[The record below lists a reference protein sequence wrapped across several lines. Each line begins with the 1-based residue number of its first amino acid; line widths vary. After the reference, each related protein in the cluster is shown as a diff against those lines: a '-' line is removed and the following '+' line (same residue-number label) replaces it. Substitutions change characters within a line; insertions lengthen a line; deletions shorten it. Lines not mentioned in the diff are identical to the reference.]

1 MTKTIEL
8 TLEKPC
14 DLKPGSKFNLLK
26 VDGNKLTLQQI
37 ESEPTEPKNIVLGM
51 FADKPEMMDKL
62 EAAINEFRATHTFR
76 TKASHE

>member
-14 DLKPGSKFNLLK
+14 DLKPGHFNLLK
-26 VDGNKLTLQQI
+26 VDGKKLTVEEI
-37 ESEPTEPKNIVLGM
+37 APEPTEPKNIVLGM